1 MKRINFY
8 DQSLNRLW
16 DQVIEMGSDVEKLL
30 EEALESL
37 LKKDTSRLVRINELE
52 ESIDKLNDKIE
63 MQALELISLQQPMPE
78 DLRKLAAFMRIIKE
92 LERVGDLGVNLG
104 EAVVKLDKMGDY
116 FKPLIDI
123 PKMARLAIEMI
134 CKALNAYKTQDTS
147 LAEETCK
154 MEETIDEMYIYL
166 QEELVEYMK
175 KDVTYIEQSCQFLLI
190 ARDLERIGDH
200 AENIAEM
207 VNYMVTGK
215 KNLYD

>member
-8 DQSLNRLW
+8 DQSLNKLW
-16 DQVIEMGSDVEKLL
+16 DQVIEMGSNVEKLL

-37 LKKDTSRLVRINELE
+37 LKKDPSKLSHINELE
-52 ESIDKLNDKIE
+52 ESIDKFNDKIE
-63 MQALELISLQQPMPE
+63 MQALELISLQQPMPK

-104 EAVVKLDKMGDY
+104 EAVVRLDKMGDY

-134 CKALNAYKTQDTS
+134 SKALKAYKTQDTS

-154 MEETIDEMYIYL
+154 MEETIDKMYVYL
-166 QEELVEYMK
+166 LEELVEYMK

-215 KNLYD
+215 KNLFD